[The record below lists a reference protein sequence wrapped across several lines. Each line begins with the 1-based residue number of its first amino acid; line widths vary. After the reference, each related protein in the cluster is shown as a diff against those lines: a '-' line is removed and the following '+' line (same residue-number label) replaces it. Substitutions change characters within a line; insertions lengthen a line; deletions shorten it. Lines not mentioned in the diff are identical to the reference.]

1 MAKLSSAESTK
12 RQEQTSAW
20 IFRRA
25 LNDNVLYKSESEILD
40 DPKFILE
47 VLGVDLKTGK
57 STGKG
62 IYPEVLDT
70 KNWMKTF
77 YLQQSK
83 FFKEFSHVKFT
94 EFTRDG
100 GFMKYISDLVK
111 KEFKISKKDTWDP
124 ADIWCMQDEKRVMNE
139 IQGVLKNHGLET
151 LSQLNALL
159 RTYFK
164 DRIIVGV
171 SLKMVTGNAAH
182 YEEVNTKKGV
192 LFENSAH
199 PTFNVSSLK
208 CDLNLRTDGS
218 FKATGTSID
227 FIGSSPAGKRTYN
240 ISIRSISTSRFN
252 NLSLSFVEKSAAA
265 QIGRVPVEKLISEM
279 NTFKLSYDKSN
290 SNYPKNSSEY
300 NTDMQKYTDMFNN
313 IKNKVETGITNPAD
327 FNKNMIKIFSIDP
340 VIGNTKLMQITFLNE
355 LVKLSDKSL
364 DQFITNIFFLAEK
377 RGEDFGPFGKLY

>member
-57 STGKG
+57 STGNG

-70 KNWMKTF
+70 KSWMKTF

-124 ADIWCMQDEKRVMNE
+124 ADIWCIQDEKRVMHE

-182 YEEVNTKKGV
+182 YEEVNTKRGV

-290 SNYPKNSSEY
+290 SNYPKTSSEY

-313 IKNKVETGITNPAD
+313 IKNKVETGITNPTE